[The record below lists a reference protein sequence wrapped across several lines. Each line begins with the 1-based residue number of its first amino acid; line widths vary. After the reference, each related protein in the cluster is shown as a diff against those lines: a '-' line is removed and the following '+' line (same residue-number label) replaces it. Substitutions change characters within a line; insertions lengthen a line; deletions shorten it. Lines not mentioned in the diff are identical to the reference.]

1 MQNNDCI
8 SDSKRMKN
16 TVAIFSSIIAEAC
29 TQQLYENSMDSTAN
43 RIGAETSTV
52 KNLNG
57 FFAFLCYYNE
67 FSVDTKYIAF

>member
-1 MQNNDCI
+1 
-8 SDSKRMKN
+8 MKN

-57 FFAFLCYYNE
+57 FFASKFMLLQRIFRRY
-67 FSVDTKYIAF
+67 

>member
-1 MQNNDCI
+1 MPLQLQNNDCI

-16 TVAIFSSIIAEAC
+16 TVAIYSSIIAEAC

-57 FFAFLCYYNE
+57 FFASKFMLLQRIFRRY
-67 FSVDTKYIAF
+67 